1 MLERQLTR
9 LNAARASIADR
20 MGAPCETAIVLGT
33 GLGQLADA
41 VSDPVFIPYTEIA
54 GFPVSSA
61 PSHKG
66 RLVIGDLFGRRT
78 VMMQGRV
85 HLYEGWSAR
94 DIALA
99 IYLLKAF
106 GPKRLVITNAA
117 GGLNPRLRAGDIMLI
132 EGCITP
138 MLGRHGMMVGA
149 PREAVGG
156 TAAGSG
162 VFTASEE
169 IVARALARRLSLT
182 RGVYAAV
189 TGPSYETRAEI
200 RMLRRLGADAVV
212 SDVHVHA
219 LDGFPIWQP
228 TACQNAGKFGA
239 PWSVMAMP
247 STSTSQPGRQTAPW
261 TMRIGRSGS
270 RSASLRSTAA
280 ASVGSR
286 RYTKRYIMPSAR
298 LVEPARSSA
307 STLSSAWSSC
317 RRTSPSCMMRPA
329 RSMLAVP
336 EMKRWERS
344 E

>member
-41 VSDPVFIPYTEIA
+41 VSDPVFIPYAEIA

-117 GGLNPRLRAGDIMLI
+117 GGLNPAFEAGSVMLI
-132 EGCITP
+132 DDHVNLTGQSPLIGPNDDEIGLRFPDMTRAYDP
-138 MLGRHGMMVGA
+138 AL
-149 PREAVGG
+149 REQAVAAAA
-156 TAAGSG
+156 AAG
-162 VFTASEE
+162 VK
-169 IVARALARRLSLT
+169 LN
-182 RGVYAAV
+182 RGIYLGL
-189 TGPSYETRAEI
+189 TGPALETSAE
-200 RMLRRLGADAVV
+200 RRYFRTTGADALGMSTVIETIAA
-212 SDVHVHA
+212 VHA
-219 LDGFPIWQP
+219 GLPVLGFSAITNPA
-228 TACQNAGKFGA
+228 TGA
-239 PWSVMAMP
+239 PGEAPDTIEGVIANAEISGRKIEAILTKLLP
-247 STSTSQPGRQTAPW
+247 S
-261 TMRIGRSGS
+261 
-270 RSASLRSTAA
+270 L
-280 ASVGSR
+280 
-286 RYTKRYIMPSAR
+286 
-298 LVEPARSSA
+298 
-307 STLSSAWSSC
+307 
-317 RRTSPSCMMRPA
+317 
-329 RSMLAVP
+329 
-336 EMKRWERS
+336 
-344 E
+344 

>member
-117 GGLNPRLRAGDIMLI
+117 GGLNPAFEAGSVMLI
-132 EGCITP
+132 DDHVNLTGQSPLIGPNDDEIGLRFPDMTRAYDP
-138 MLGRHGMMVGA
+138 AL
-149 PREAVGG
+149 REQAVAAAA
-156 TAAGSG
+156 AAG
-162 VFTASEE
+162 VK
-169 IVARALARRLSLT
+169 LN
-182 RGVYAAV
+182 RGIYLGL
-189 TGPSYETRAEI
+189 TGPALETSAE
-200 RMLRRLGADAVV
+200 RRYFRTTGADALGMSTVIETIAA
-212 SDVHVHA
+212 VHA
-219 LDGFPIWQP
+219 GLPVLGFSAITNPA
-228 TACQNAGKFGA
+228 TGA
-239 PWSVMAMP
+239 PGEAPDTIEGVIANAEISGRKIEAILTKLLP
-247 STSTSQPGRQTAPW
+247 S
-261 TMRIGRSGS
+261 
-270 RSASLRSTAA
+270 L
-280 ASVGSR
+280 
-286 RYTKRYIMPSAR
+286 
-298 LVEPARSSA
+298 
-307 STLSSAWSSC
+307 
-317 RRTSPSCMMRPA
+317 
-329 RSMLAVP
+329 
-336 EMKRWERS
+336 
-344 E
+344 

>member
-200 RMLRRLGADAVV
+200 RMLRRLGADAVGMSTWLEAV
-212 SDVHVHA
+212 EGARCGMRVAGLSLITNVLTDASRVMLDHGEVVEQGRIGAERMRIAIDAA
-219 LDGFPIWQP
+219 L
-228 TACQNAGKFGA
+228 
-239 PWSVMAMP
+239 MAMQD
-247 STSTSQPGRQTAPW
+247 SKGNIQMGD
-261 TMRIGRSGS
+261 G
-270 RSASLRSTAA
+270 
-280 ASVGSR
+280 V
-286 RYTKRYIMPSAR
+286 
-298 LVEPARSSA
+298 
-307 STLSSAWSSC
+307 
-317 RRTSPSCMMRPA
+317 
-329 RSMLAVP
+329 
-336 EMKRWERS
+336 
-344 E
+344 

>member
-33 GLGQLADA
+33 GLGLLADA

-117 GGLNPRLRAGDIMLI
+117 GGLNPAFEAGSVMLI
-132 EGCITP
+132 DDHVNLTGQSPLIGPNDDEIGLRFPDMTRAYDP
-138 MLGRHGMMVGA
+138 AL
-149 PREAVGG
+149 REQAVAAAQ
-156 TAAGSG
+156 AAGVG
-162 VFTASEE
+162 
-169 IVARALARRLSLT
+169 LH
-182 RGVYAAV
+182 RGIYLGL
-189 TGPSYETRAEI
+189 TGPALETSAE
-200 RMLRRLGADAVV
+200 RRYFRTTGADALGMSTVIETIAA
-212 SDVHVHA
+212 VHA
-219 LDGFPIWQP
+219 GLPVLGFSAITNPA
-228 TACQNAGKFGA
+228 TGA
-239 PWSVMAMP
+239 PGEAPDTIEGVIANAEISGRKIEAILTKLLP
-247 STSTSQPGRQTAPW
+247 S
-261 TMRIGRSGS
+261 
-270 RSASLRSTAA
+270 L
-280 ASVGSR
+280 
-286 RYTKRYIMPSAR
+286 
-298 LVEPARSSA
+298 
-307 STLSSAWSSC
+307 
-317 RRTSPSCMMRPA
+317 
-329 RSMLAVP
+329 
-336 EMKRWERS
+336 
-344 E
+344 

>member
-33 GLGQLADA
+33 GLGLLADA

-117 GGLNPRLRAGDIMLI
+117 GGLNPAFEAGSVMLI
-132 EGCITP
+132 DDHVNLTGQSPLIGPNDDEIGLRFPDMTRAYDP
-138 MLGRHGMMVGA
+138 AL
-149 PREAVGG
+149 REQAVAAAA
-156 TAAGSG
+156 AAG
-162 VFTASEE
+162 VK
-169 IVARALARRLSLT
+169 LN
-182 RGVYAAV
+182 RGIYLGL
-189 TGPSYETRAEI
+189 TGPALETSAE
-200 RMLRRLGADAVV
+200 RRYFRTTGADALGMSTVIETIAA
-212 SDVHVHA
+212 VHA
-219 LDGFPIWQP
+219 GLPVLGFSAITNPA
-228 TACQNAGKFGA
+228 TGA
-239 PWSVMAMP
+239 PGEAPDTIEGVIANAEISGRKIEAILTKLLP
-247 STSTSQPGRQTAPW
+247 S
-261 TMRIGRSGS
+261 
-270 RSASLRSTAA
+270 L
-280 ASVGSR
+280 
-286 RYTKRYIMPSAR
+286 
-298 LVEPARSSA
+298 
-307 STLSSAWSSC
+307 
-317 RRTSPSCMMRPA
+317 
-329 RSMLAVP
+329 
-336 EMKRWERS
+336 
-344 E
+344 

>member
-41 VSDPVFIPYTEIA
+41 VSDPEFIPYTEIA

-117 GGLNPRLRAGDIMLI
+117 GGLNPAFEAGSVMLI
-132 EGCITP
+132 DDHVNLTGQSPLIGPNDDEIGLRFPDMTRAYDP
-138 MLGRHGMMVGA
+138 AL
-149 PREAVGG
+149 REQAVAAAA
-156 TAAGSG
+156 AAG
-162 VFTASEE
+162 VK
-169 IVARALARRLSLT
+169 LN
-182 RGVYAAV
+182 RGIYLGL
-189 TGPSYETRAEI
+189 TGPALETSAE
-200 RMLRRLGADAVV
+200 RRYFRTTGADALGMSTVIETIAA
-212 SDVHVHA
+212 VHA
-219 LDGFPIWQP
+219 GLPVLGFSAITNPA
-228 TACQNAGKFGA
+228 TGA
-239 PWSVMAMP
+239 PGEAPDTIEGVIANAEISGRKIEAILTKLLP
-247 STSTSQPGRQTAPW
+247 S
-261 TMRIGRSGS
+261 
-270 RSASLRSTAA
+270 L
-280 ASVGSR
+280 
-286 RYTKRYIMPSAR
+286 
-298 LVEPARSSA
+298 
-307 STLSSAWSSC
+307 
-317 RRTSPSCMMRPA
+317 
-329 RSMLAVP
+329 
-336 EMKRWERS
+336 
-344 E
+344 